1 MLDRRHNE
9 VRGEPETDKT
19 EVVALAGDVSG
30 EALPQTVR
38 AAGMNKGETVD
49 ELEHLLAPLVSQR

>member
-1 MLDRRHNE
+1 MLDRRNNE
-9 VRGEPETDKT
+9 VRGEPETDET

-38 AAGMNKGETVD
+38 AEGTNKGETVD